1 MRAWIKTLW
10 DAILFRT
17 EAYQRL
23 ADRRDAFM
31 HGFVVIVVVALL
43 AGLPGFVTQF
53 VGGLRPTAT
62 EIGDAQAGFRQAMG
76 MITPYL
82 AQAGVP
88 AEMQAQILQQAQ
100 QGMDMGLEI
109 AGQIQDL
116 PTTLPRPVGKTL
128 EAAGAWAA
136 RPFGSASFPLSAAV
150 LATWLG
156 YGIWVML
163 AARLMG
169 GRGGLT
175 SFFGATALFAV
186 PHVLDF
192 FRWVPYVGSAL
203 GVIAFVWGAAVYVKA
218 TAVSHRFSVGHGLL
232 AVLLPL
238 LVAVFL
244 GILLVLGVGVIVLI
258 AAAGGN

>member
-1 MRAWIKTLW
+1 MW
-10 DAILFRT
+10 DAVIFRT

-23 ADRRDAFM
+23 SDRRDAFM
-31 HGFVVIVVVALL
+31 QGFVVIVIVALL

-53 VGGLRPTAT
+53 VKGLRPAAT
-62 EIGDAQAGFRQAMG
+62 EISDTQAGFRQAMD

-100 QGMDMGLEI
+100 QGMEMGLKM
-109 AGQIQDL
+109 ATQIQDL
-116 PTTLPRPVGKTL
+116 PTALPRPVGTTL
-128 EAAGAWAA
+128 EAVGAWASW
-136 RPFGSASFPLSAAV
+136 PFSSASFPLGTAV

-163 AARLMG
+163 AAKLIG

-175 SFFGATALFAV
+175 GFFGATALFAV
-186 PHVLDF
+186 PHVLDI
-192 FRWVPYVGSAL
+192 FRWVPWVGSAL
-203 GVIAFVWGAAVYVKA
+203 GFIAFVWGAAVYVKA
-218 TAVSHRFSVGHGLL
+218 TAVSQHFSAGRALL

-238 LVAVFL
+238 LVA
-244 GILLVLGVGVIVLI
+244 IVLGLLLLIGLIVVIAI
-258 AAAGGN
+258 SASGGR